1 MKRVVLLRDFSWF
14 LIPIVLAAGL
24 VFIHFFIFFQTWT
37 AKGIK
42 LLKKKK
48 PQSAEKVFVK
58 ILERNP
64 FHPYAH
70 LNLGLTYDINNRPM
84 KALKEYGMISKHFTQ
99 DSLQFFA
106 SFNTAEL
113 HSRLKN
119 VDKALESYQ
128 QALAFSIE
136 PDKIKQN
143 IELLFKDL
151 SDQKGNQEKTQKQKG
166 KQSKGDSGD
175 GQKNSQNQEADQKG
189 ESAQSK
195 QDSDSSDGNEGGEK
209 VSEKENDSDPSK
221 KEREE
226 EGEGNDS
233 DDDSQNSQRSQ
244 NSRPHSEQGQFGS
257 PALEGEISKNQAQS
271 IMDEIEEQES
281 NVRARQ
287 FKENSFRR
295 PRRHTNKDW

>member
-1 MKRVVLLRDFSWF
+1 MKRIVLLRDFSWF
-14 LIPIVLAAGL
+14 LIPVALASGL
-24 VFIHFFIFFQTWT
+24 IFVHFFIFSQTWT
-37 AKGIK
+37 EKGIK
-42 LLKKKK
+42 FLKQKKT
-48 PQSAEKVFVK
+48 QSAEKVFLK

-70 LNLGLTYDINNRPM
+70 LNLGLTYDMSNRPM
-84 KALKEYGMISKHFTQ
+84 KALKEYDMISKHFTQ

-113 HSRLKN
+113 HGRLKN
-119 VDKALESYQ
+119 LDKALENYQ
-128 QALAFSIE
+128 RALAFSIE

-151 SDQKGNQEKTQKQKG
+151 SEQKGNQEQTQKQKG

-175 GQKNSQNQEADQKG
+175 GQKNSQNQETDQEG
-189 ESAQSK
+189 ESAQNNR
-195 QDSDSSDGNEGGEK
+195 DSDSSKEEGGEK
-209 VSEKENDSDPSK
+209 VSQKENDSESSKQK
-221 KEREE
+221 KEEG
-226 EGEGNDS
+226 GEGNNSDS
-233 DDDSQNSQRSQ
+233 DSQHSG
-244 NSRPHSEQGQFGS
+244 PHSEQGQFGK

-295 PRRHTNKDW
+295 PRRHTDKDW